1 MPDQDACTT
10 ELAAAMAKAPA
21 ATKVTILEIIADVGG
36 SKALST
42 LGSSAKSN
50 DPVLQDA
57 GSRVLGKWNNVDA
70 APVLLDLAKTGPAQY
85 RVRSL
90 RGYIGLI
97 RKFAMSDKQRAEMAQ
112 TAFDLSTQAAE
123 QKLVLDV
130 CKLHANPETLKV
142 VIKARQVPELKDDA
156 TQTVLAMAKALSAK
170 GVDVKDQL
178 TKAGIEA
185 K

>member
-1 MPDQDACTT
+1 MQQDA
-10 ELAAAMAKAPA
+10 
-21 ATKVTILEIIADVGG
+21 
-36 SKALST
+36 S
-42 LGSSAKSN
+42 
-50 DPVLQDA
+50 
-57 GSRVLGKWNNVDA
+57 SRVLGKWNNVDA
-70 APVLLDLAKTGPAQY
+70 APVLIDLAKTGPAQY

-90 RGYIGLI
+90 RGYIGLV
-97 RKFAMSDKQRAEMAQ
+97 RKFAMPDKQRAEMAQ

-156 TQTVLAMAKALSAK
+156 TTTAVAMAKAMSAK
-170 GVDVKDQL
+170 GVDVKDQM
-178 TKAGIEA
+178 TKAGIEV